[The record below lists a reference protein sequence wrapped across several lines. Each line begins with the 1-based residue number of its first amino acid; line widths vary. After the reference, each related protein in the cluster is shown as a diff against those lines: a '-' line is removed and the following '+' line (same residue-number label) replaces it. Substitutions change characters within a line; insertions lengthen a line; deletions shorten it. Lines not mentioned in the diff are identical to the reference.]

1 MANTEQSFYIAVIIY
16 ESSSDIPDYQPL
28 YEECFVLIRAISLEE
43 AKKKALSHAQ
53 KQEGSYQNPYE
64 QTITWF
70 IKQIVDVNNVL
81 YDIGEDVTE
90 LYARHFR
97 NYEAYCSFEPLL
109 SKEEL

>member
-1 MANTEQSFYIAVIIY
+1 MENTEQSFYIAVILY
-16 ESSSDIPDYQPL
+16 ESSSDTPDYQPL

-43 AKKKALSHAQ
+43 AKKKALSHAR
-53 KQEGSYQNPYE
+53 KQEGSYQNPYG

-70 IKQIVDVNNVL
+70 IKQILDINSVL
-81 YDIGEDVTE
+81 DDKCEDVTE

-109 SKEEL
+109 SHEEL